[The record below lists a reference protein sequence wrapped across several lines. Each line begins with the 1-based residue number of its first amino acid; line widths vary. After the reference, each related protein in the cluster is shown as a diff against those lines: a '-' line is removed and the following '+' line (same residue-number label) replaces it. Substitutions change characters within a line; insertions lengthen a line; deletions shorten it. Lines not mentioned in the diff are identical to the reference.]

1 MGETKKQSKEM
12 ETDGSLGKMEKT
24 NEGQA
29 EEPKVKQVTFQ
40 QEEDHI
46 AEAPQKKPRKR
57 LKGVIKQL
65 KAQVR
70 CLHTQ
75 DSLKFC
81 IYIFIIIIIT
91 KIVRILKPRK
101 CVHLKCF
108 TKK

>member
-1 MGETKKQSKEM
+1 MEDPIGETKKQSEEM
-12 ETDGSLGKMEKT
+12 ESDGSLGKMEKT
-24 NEGQA
+24 NQGQA

-75 DSLKFC
+75 DSLSIIN
-81 IYIFIIIIIT
+81 IYIYIIT
-91 KIVRILKPRK
+91 KNIRI
-101 CVHLKCF
+101 
-108 TKK
+108 

>member
-1 MGETKKQSKEM
+1 MGETKKQSEKM
-12 ETDGSLGKMEKT
+12 ETGGSLGKMEKT

-46 AEAPQKKPRKR
+46 AEASQKKPRKR

-65 KAQVR
+65 KDQVR

-75 DSLKFC
+75 DSLNIRI
-81 IYIFIIIIIT
+81 IYIIIIT
-91 KIVRILKPRK
+91 KIVRILEPRK

>member
-1 MGETKKQSKEM
+1 MGETKKQNEEV

-29 EEPKVKQVTFQ
+29 EEPKVKQVTFR

-75 DSLKFC
+75 DSLNI
-81 IYIFIIIIIT
+81 IYIYMGHS
-91 KIVRILKPRK
+91 RK
-101 CVHLKCF
+101 LC
-108 TKK
+108 TTWGR